1 LRVGDEIVV
10 LDGTTK
16 PLKWIGRMSYRKE
29 TMERWARRV
38 VPVRIAPAAMAPD
51 VPQRQ
56 VYLSQEHSVYDGQFL
71 IPANYLVN
79 NHSISREAPV
89 DINQLD
95 YFHLEFAEH
104 QVFLAEGLPVES
116 LQDRDLRR
124 NFDNFD
130 EYRALYG
137 DDGGGWLQPFAPV
150 LRRWRRSDK
159 AVALLRIGITALGVD
174 VRDHVQRVASKLK
187 ERALALEHADQI

>member
-1 LRVGDEIVV
+1 
-10 LDGTTK
+10 
-16 PLKWIGRMSYRKE
+16 M
-29 TMERWARRV
+29 
-38 VPVRIAPAAMAPD
+38 
-51 VPQRQ
+51 
-56 VYLSQEHSVYDGQFL
+56 
-71 IPANYLVN
+71 
-79 NHSISREAPV
+79 
-89 DINQLD
+89 NQPD

-174 VRDHVQRVASKLK
+174 ARDHVQRVASKLK
-187 ERALALEHADQI
+187 ARALVLDSTDHA